1 MTIHGLPML
10 NATIVKSIA
19 DPQSNRQS
27 PIRIDNPQSP
37 VDNRQS
43 PIFNRQ

>member
-1 MTIHGLPML
+1 MTAVLMVL
-10 NATIVKSIA
+10 NPTIVNSIA

-27 PIRIDNPQSP
+27 PVRIDNPQSS